1 MIYSYNEPMNKWII
15 YLSFLQTSYPRTM
28 NFSMR
33 LVRECSHNLLLKIQS
48 VLFFFLNC
56 IIILNPYILKYVSH
70 LEKFC
75 FILTTCSIIYK
86 LFFLILLHTLSS
98 LRVNHVQRCS
108 HSQLAK
114 FAPFLKLSIVFT
126 CSHMK
131 YDNSLKQDGKTET
144 K

>member
-1 MIYSYNEPMNKWII
+1 MNNIFV
-15 YLSFLQTSYPRTM
+15 FLTNQLPT
-28 NFSMR
+28 NHELDFSMR

-48 VLFFFLNC
+48 VLFFLNC

-114 FAPFLKLSIVFT
+114 FAPFSKLSIVFT
-126 CSHMK
+126 CSDMK